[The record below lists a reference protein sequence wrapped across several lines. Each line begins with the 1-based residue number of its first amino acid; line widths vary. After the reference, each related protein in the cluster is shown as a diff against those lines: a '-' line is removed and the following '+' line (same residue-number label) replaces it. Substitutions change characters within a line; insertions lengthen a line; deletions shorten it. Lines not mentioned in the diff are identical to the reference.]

1 MSTGE
6 QGGGKTRARFQA
18 PSGTE
23 DVFGDEAARFER
35 LVTLFAGIV
44 ERAGFGLIV
53 GPMFE
58 DLAVYERVGESTDIV
73 RKEMYDF
80 TDKGGRALA
89 LRPDSTPSV
98 VRAFIEHRPATPWK
112 VWYLNPH
119 FRYDRPQRGR
129 LRQHH
134 SLGIEVIGSADADL
148 DAEVISLAWSF
159 LTAVGFGPSHM
170 KLSVNSIGDDAC
182 RPAYRAA
189 LLDFLDSRADELCD
203 EHRERRA
210 DNPMRVL
217 DCKRE
222 SCRGVT
228 ADAPV
233 ITDHLCDECADHFG
247 RVRSGLDA
255 LSVEYSVNP
264 RLVRGQDYYTR
275 TAFEVEA
282 TSVTSAQNAL
292 GGGGRYDGFAEAM
305 GGPPTPAIGFG
316 LGVDRILLAA
326 GDARL
331 FAAPANELDAFV
343 IDTTGGME
351 ALRLVEELRTEGL
364 SADRAYDQR
373 SMKAQF
379 RAADKSGARLALVVG
394 PDEAAAG
401 TVTVKALRGPGDDET
416 VPRDQVTRR
425 VRGDG

>member
-1 MSTGE
+1 MSPGE
-6 QGGGKTRARFQA
+6 DDAKTRRFQA
-18 PSGTE
+18 PTGTE
-23 DVFGDEAARFER
+23 DVFGEEGARVER
-35 LVTLFAGIV
+35 LVTLFAAMA
-44 ERAGFGLIV
+44 ERAGFGLIL

-58 DLAVYERVGESTDIV
+58 DLAVYERVGDSTDIV

-98 VRAFIEHRPATPWK
+98 VRAYVEHRPPTPWK

-134 SLGIEVIGSADADL
+134 SLGVEVIGSADADL
-148 DAEVISLAWSF
+148 DAEVISLSATF
-159 LTAVGFGPSHM
+159 LAAVGFGPSHLKM
-170 KLSVNSIGDDAC
+170 GVNSIGDGAC

-189 LLDFLDSRADELCD
+189 LLEFLDSRADELCD

-210 DNPMRVL
+210 DNPMRVF
-217 DCKRE
+217 DCKRDA
-222 SCRGVT
+222 CRGVT
-228 ADAPV
+228 ADAPL
-233 ITDHLCDECADHFG
+233 ITDHLCDECAAHFE
-247 RVRSGLDA
+247 RVRRGLDA
-255 LSVEYSVNP
+255 LQVEYSVNP

-275 TAFEVEA
+275 TAFEIEA
-282 TSVTSAQNAL
+282 TAVTSAQNAL
-292 GGGGRYDGFAEAM
+292 GGGGRYDGFVEAM
-305 GGPPTPAIGFG
+305 GGPATPGIGFG
-316 LGVDRILLAA
+316 LGVERILLAA
-326 GDARL
+326 GDAGL
-331 FAAPANELDAFV
+331 FEAPAPSLDAFV
-343 IDTTGGME
+343 IDTTGGGE
-351 ALRLVEELRTEGL
+351 ALSLVAQLRAEGL

-379 RAADKSGARLALVVG
+379 RAADKSGARLALIVG

-401 TVTVKALRGPGDDET
+401 TVTVKALRGSGDDET

>member
-1 MSTGE
+1 MSTE
-6 QGGGKTRARFQA
+6 PTAKRFQA

-23 DVFGDEAARFER
+23 DVFGDEAVRFER
-35 LVTLFAGIV
+35 LVALFADLV
-44 ERAGFGLIV
+44 ERSGFGLIL

-58 DLAVYERVGESTDIV
+58 DLAVYERVGDSTDIV

-80 TDKGGRALA
+80 TDKGGRSLA

-98 VRAFIEHRPATPWK
+98 VRAFVQHRPPTPWK

-134 SLGIEVIGSADADL
+134 SVGVEVIGSSDPDL
-148 DAEVISLAWSF
+148 DAELIALAWTF
-159 LTAVGFGPSHM
+159 LDEVGFGPDHM
-170 KLSVNSIGDDAC
+170 KLSVNSIGDDVC

-189 LLDFLDSRADELCD
+189 LLAFLDARAGELCD
-203 EHRERRA
+203 DHRERRA

-228 ADAPV
+228 ADAPL
-233 ITDHLCDECADHFG
+233 ITDHLCDECGVHFD
-247 RVRSGLDA
+247 RVRAGLDS
-255 LSVEYSVNP
+255 LSVQYSVNP

-282 TSVTSAQNAL
+282 ASLSSAQNGL
-292 GGGGRYDGFAEAM
+292 GGGGRYDGFVEAL
-305 GGPPTPAIGFG
+305 GGPPTPGIGFG

-326 GDARL
+326 GDAGL
-331 FAAPANELDAFV
+331 FEAAPSALDAFV

-351 ALRLVEELRTEGL
+351 ALRLVEELRAEGL

-373 SMKAQF
+373 SMRAQF

-394 PDEAAAG
+394 PEETAAG
-401 TVTVKALRGPGDDET
+401 TVTVKALRGSGDDET